1 MTPSAPDFPSLPIRS
16 AVASV
21 AYRARRWQAARVVLR
36 NRVIKQRIP
45 GPLGEALQEWGVGQT
60 PPLENE
66 SLQLT
71 FGLLGTQL
79 WWCDGLA
86 SLPLERALLHLPAL
100 RGFWRQELRQKH
112 FDALKTIVPQAWLK
126 DKSEVPPGAV
136 IHGLGIPAWGDLPR
150 LRDRI
155 PPVAAD
161 GPFVA
166 EQPVPE
172 TTIHAFYQQDGQGRV
187 VLRSIEA
194 LP

>member
-1 MTPSAPDFPSLPIRS
+1 MTSPEPDFPSLPIRS

-36 NRVIKQRIP
+36 NRVAKQRIP

-60 PPLENE
+60 PLVENE

-71 FGLLGTQL
+71 FGQLGTQI

-112 FDALKTIVPQAWLK
+112 FDALKAIVPQAWLK
-126 DKSEVPPGAV
+126 DQGEVPPGAV
-136 IHGLGIPAWGDLPR
+136 IHGLGIPAWDHLPR
-150 LRDRI
+150 LQGRT
-155 PPVAAD
+155 PPVVSA
-161 GPFVA
+161 GQFVV
-166 EQPVPE
+166 EQSVPE
-172 TTIHAFYQQDGQGRV
+172 TTINAFYQQDGQGRV